1 MASVEDL
8 AKSNFGYYTPELKLS
23 RGWYPVHVTKAT
35 VTPPR
40 SIKNKY
46 KAKIYNLGFT
56 IADVGGYTVKNE
68 GKDISTKQF
77 AGKEVSMNGLFFFLS
92 PQEGDVFEENTKDNK
107 LYSEFLKIAGVPL
120 SKVEVDGVMRYY
132 LPEVHPEAFLGKPMF
147 AYIGKSKPFLGKQGD
162 MITLMQVQFARS
174 LSGGEPIKISQGL
187 RLPI

>member
-1 MASVEDL
+1 M
-8 AKSNFGYYTPELKLS
+8 
-23 RGWYPVHVTKAT
+23 
-35 VTPPR
+35 
-40 SIKNKY
+40 
-46 KAKIYNLGFT
+46 GFT

-92 PQEGDVFEENTKDNK
+92 PQEGDGFEENTKDNK

-120 SKVEVDGVMRYY
+120 SKVEVDGIMRYY

-174 LSGGEPIKISQGL
+174 WSGGEPIKISQGL